1 MVDSKKIPNTTNK
14 ITSKQKEQH
23 CLDNNWNDTLSYF
36 SYGIICILLTTIASE
51 SLAVDLGRFGKGVID
66 PLVKFATDYWV
77 YGAGL
82 GGIFT
87 TVLSEGDGRV
97 RVVRG
102 GTVFVGSSAICMGI
116 LSAIA

>member
-1 MVDSKKIPNTTNK
+1 MVDSRNIPNTTNK
-14 ITSKQKEQH
+14 ITSKQKNQH
-23 CLDNNWNDTLSYF
+23 CLDNNWGNTFSYF
-36 SYGIICILLTTIASE
+36 SYGIIGILLSTIASE
-51 SLAVDLGRFGKGVID
+51 SLAVDLGRFGKGVVD

-87 TVLSEGDGRV
+87 AILSEGDGRV

-116 LSAIA
+116 LATIA

>member
-14 ITSKQKEQH
+14 ITSKPKNQH
-23 CLDNNWNDTLSYF
+23 CLDNNWSNTFSYF
-36 SYGIICILLTTIASE
+36 SYGIVAILLITIASE
-51 SLAVDLGRFGKGVID
+51 SLAVDLGRFGKGATE
-66 PLVKFATDYWV
+66 PLVKFATDYWI

-87 TVLSEGDGRV
+87 AILSEGDGRV

-116 LSAIA
+116 LAAMA